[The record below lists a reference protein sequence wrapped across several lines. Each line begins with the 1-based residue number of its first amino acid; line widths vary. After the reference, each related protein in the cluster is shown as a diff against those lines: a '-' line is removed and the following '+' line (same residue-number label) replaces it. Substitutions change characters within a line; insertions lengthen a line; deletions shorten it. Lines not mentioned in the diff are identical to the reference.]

1 MQTRS
6 ILTVAAASALLAS
19 AAIAGPAA
27 AAPAP
32 GAPETRASGLPTP
45 LGLAVATNGDA
56 VVSGNFAGLL
66 SSVGKRGVVTNLAAA
81 PGEEISAPA
90 VDGGTVYYM
99 RGSNDHTAA
108 DIYALR
114 GGTSTHVADIAGF
127 EASENPDQVNTYGF
141 SDLDESCEAAFP
153 NDPDDVLTWPNYPG
167 QIDTHAYGATVAGGI
182 LYVADAGANAIFAV
196 DPASGDVS
204 TVAVLPPAAPIVVP
218 APVAAE
224 FGWPDCAVGHEYRT
238 EPVPTDVE
246 LGPDGWLYVTSLPG
260 GPETPEFG
268 PRGNVVKVDP
278 STGEVA
284 PVAAGFNGA
293 TGLAVAPNGTIFVAE
308 LFGGP
313 AFSGQVAIV
322 KPGESAASSA
332 IDVVMP
338 AAVSVRAEQ
347 LYITTEALSEEGGK
361 LTVVPLK
368 GSAHSR
374 RG

>member
-1 MQTRS
+1 MHTRR
-6 ILTVAAASALLAS
+6 ILIFAAASALLAT
-19 AAIAGPAA
+19 AAIAGPAV

-45 LGLAVATNGDA
+45 LGLAVASNGNA
-56 VVSGNFAGLL
+56 VISGNFAGLL
-66 SSVGKRGVVTNLAAA
+66 SSISKQGVATTLAAA

-90 VDGGTVYYM
+90 IDGSTVYYL
-99 RGSNDHTAA
+99 RGSQDHTAA
-108 DIYALR
+108 DVYALS
-114 GGTSTHVADIAGF
+114 GGGSAHVADLAAF
-127 EASENPDQVNTYGF
+127 EANENPDQVNTYGF
-141 SDLDESCEAAFP
+141 GDLDESCEALFP
-153 NDPDDVLTWPNYPG
+153 NDPMNVLTWPHYPG
-167 QIDTHAYGATVAGGI
+167 QIDTHAYAATVAGGI
-182 LYVADAGANAIFAV
+182 LYLADAGANAILAV
-196 DPASGDVS
+196 DPGSGEVS

-218 APVAAE
+218 APIAAE

-246 LGPDGWLYVTSLPG
+246 QGPDGWLYVTSLPG

-268 PRGNVVKVDP
+268 PRGNVVKVNP
-278 STGEVA
+278 ATGEIV
-284 PVAAGFNGA
+284 PVAGGFNGA
-293 TGLAVAPNGTIFVAE
+293 TDLAVAPNGTIYVAE

-313 AFSGQVAIV
+313 AFSGQVGV
-322 KPGESAASSA
+322 VRPGEHAASSA

-368 GSAHSR
+368 GSANNR